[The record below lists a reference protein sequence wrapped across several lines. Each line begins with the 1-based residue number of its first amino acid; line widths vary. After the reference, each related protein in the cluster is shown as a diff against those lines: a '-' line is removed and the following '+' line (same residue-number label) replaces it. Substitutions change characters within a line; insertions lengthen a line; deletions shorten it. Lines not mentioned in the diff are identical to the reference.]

1 MNAAQKRDFSALLAL
16 ENGWKGFL
24 TDVELQRFGDLID
37 LRGRILGMRRLM
49 RSAMRA
55 KDVGLVISLNSQI
68 NATVD
73 KAHRLEESLRLPH
86 KQKTAE
92 ENRAAA
98 RRAA

>member
-1 MNAAQKRDFSALLAL
+1 MAL